1 MIVASDKL
9 DHVSEDG
16 IRQLVDA
23 FYVKVRVD
31 PELAPIFA
39 RGPFPATGNRI

>member
-1 MIVASDKL
+1 MIAASEKL

-16 IRQLVDA
+16 IRRLVDA

-31 PELAPIFA
+31 LELAPIFA
-39 RGPFPATGNRI
+39 RAISATGNRI

>member
-1 MIVASDKL
+1 MIVAATRL

-23 FYVKVRVD
+23 FYVRVRAD

-39 RGPFPATGNRI
+39 APFPATGNRI